1 MCEWVSVDCLSK
13 ICVIHKGF
21 IFICSKSMVITRT
34 QNQITMPPADL
45 ICGNLRMTEMINVF
59 VAFFF
64 IDDFFIIIIIIIKF
78 IIIYA
83 WPLYLWF
90 SISNR
95 ILFNKSVVY
104 LYAYIQKCIEYMICS
119 IFFIIWLWNG
129 THDSLCTTDKRWK

>member
-1 MCEWVSVDCLSK
+1 MLFLYSKKCVSRPQTTENGYHGSLIIRIVTFMYVWVTEWVMFVKNCMM
-13 ICVIHKGF
+13 HKGF
-21 IFICSKSMVITRT
+21 IFICLKSMFITRT

-64 IDDFFIIIIIIIKF
+64 IDDFFIIIIKI

-104 LYAYIQKCIEYMICS
+104 LYAYIQ
-119 IFFIIWLWNG
+119 
-129 THDSLCTTDKRWK
+129 